1 MKTNTKTNHIK
12 GNFNSLNGNGLSKHI
27 IDQIPNPIFIKD
39 IDGRFIACNKAF
51 EEFSGIDYSE
61 LVGRTA
67 FEVFPKE
74 LADYCLIKDTEIY
87 QNKGHYISEYKLPL
101 NGSNESKVVLINKAA
116 LHDENGKI
124 IGLICIVT
132 DITERKKEE
141 IELLRFKRAV
151 EQNPN
156 SIVITDLNGNIV
168 YVNPKFCE
176 LTGYTYEEAIGQN
189 PRILKSGL
197 QSKEFYAKLWSTI
210 LSGKEWNGEFLNK
223 KKNGELYWEHASIC
237 PIFDFSGK
245 IINFIATKVDITE
258 KKKTLELLNQSEKI
272 YKSIA
277 SAASDAIILIDS
289 EQRIL
294 KWNKA
299 ATNIFGYQKNE
310 VINKK
315 LHNLLAPDEYREK
328 ANINFEKFKNTGKGK
343 ALNKLHTLK
352 ALRKSGTIIDIE
364 LTVSAIRLWNQWY
377 AVGVIRDVT
386 EKIQIKEK
394 LERLKERYKAI
405 LAAVPDILIEIDT
418 HKKIIWANKAGYEF
432 FGDDIKGKAAEV
444 IFESDQFFDEF
455 TCSDHTHNNT
465 ENDLEKLYS
474 RQDGVNRLLSWR
486 FKTICD
492 KNGYLNS
499 VLCSARDITDF
510 EEIKSQLAHA
520 IKMESIGQLAAG
532 IAHEI
537 NTPLQYISN
546 GNYFIKYAVD
556 TYEKFF
562 NSLKNVEGYINHNGE
577 KLKLQDYIS
586 SLSSDINFQE
596 IHKELKDSVVRNGQG
611 IEKVTNI
618 VKSLKNFAH
627 PSSGAKSY
635 SNINEGINDTVVIS
649 RNEWKY
655 VSDIKLNLEPS
666 LPLVYC
672 CLDEINQVLL
682 NLIIN
687 SVHAI
692 QEKFVNIN
700 KISGII
706 EISTYLR
713 GNDIV
718 VIDIKDNGIGIPE
731 KNLPKIF
738 DLFFTT
744 KEVGKGTGQGLAIA
758 YDIIK
763 NKHQGNIH
771 VWSVPGEGTKFTIE
785 LPINERMEKL

>member
-1 MKTNTKTNHIK
+1 MKTKVIGDDITS
-12 GNFNSLNGNGLSKHI
+12 FNGHGLSKHI
-27 IDQIPNPIFIKD
+27 IDLIPNPIFIKD
-39 IDGRFIACNKAF
+39 IEGRFVSCNKAF
-51 EEFSGIDYSE
+51 EEFTGIS
-61 LVGRTA
+61 LNNLIGRTVY
-67 FEVFPKE
+67 ELFPKD
-74 LADYCLIKDTEIY
+74 LADISFQKDQELF
-87 QNKGHYISEYKLPL
+87 QNPGLQQFEFRLPE
-101 NGSNESKVVLINKAA
+101 NEKSESKYVIINKET
-116 LHDENGKI
+116 LHDKNGKV
-124 IGLICIVT
+124 IGLIGIVT
-132 DITERKKEE
+132 DITERKKTEVQ
-141 IELLRFKRAV
+141 LLRYKRAV

-156 SIVITDLNGNIV
+156 SIVITDINGNIV

-176 LTGYTYEEAIGQN
+176 VTGYSYEEAIGKN
-189 PRILKSGL
+189 PRILKSGY
-197 QSKEFYAKLWSTI
+197 QSKEIYQNLWKTI
-210 LSGKEWNGEFLNK
+210 LNGKEWNGEFLNR
-223 KKNGELYWEHASIC
+223 KKNGELYWEKASIC
-237 PIFDFSGK
+237 PIFDSKGNM
-245 IINFIATKVDITE
+245 INFIATKVDITE
-258 KKKTLELLNQSEKI
+258 KKKTDELLRQSEKI
-272 YKSIA
+272 YKSIT
-277 SAASDAIILIDS
+277 SAASDGIILIDS

-315 LHNLLAPDEYREK
+315 LHNLLAPDEYKEK
-328 ANINFEKFKNTGKGK
+328 ANINFEKFTKTGKGK
-343 ALNKLHTLK
+343 AINKLHTLK
-352 ALRKSGTIIDIE
+352 ALRKDGTIIDIE
-364 LTVSAIRLWNQWY
+364 LSVSALRLSNKWH

-386 EKIQIKEK
+386 EKLKIQEK
-394 LERLKERYKAI
+394 LERLKTRYKAI
-405 LAAVPDILIEIDT
+405 LSAVPDILIEIDIN
-418 HKKIIWANKAGYEF
+418 KKIIWANKAGYEF
-432 FGDDIKGKAAEV
+432 FGDDIKGKPAKA
-444 IFESDQFFDEF
+444 IFESDEF
-455 TCSDHTHNNT
+455 IDKFSCSEIVSINLVNQ
-465 ENDLEKLYS
+465 LEKLYL
-474 RQDGVNRLLSWR
+474 REDDVNRLLSWR

-492 KNGYLNS
+492 EDGNLKS
-499 VLCSARDITDF
+499 ILCSARDITDF
-510 EEIKSQLAHA
+510 EKMKTQLAQA
-520 IKMESIGQLAAG
+520 IKMESVGQLAAG

-586 SLSSDINFQE
+586 SLSSDINFQD
-596 IHKELKDSVVRNGQG
+596 IHKELKNSVVRNGDG

-618 VKSLKNFAH
+618 VKALKNFSH
-627 PSSGAKSY
+627 PSGGAKSY
-635 SNINEGINDTVVIS
+635 SNINDGINDTVVIS

-655 VSDIKLNLEPS
+655 FCNLKLNLEPS

-692 QEKFVNIN
+692 QEKFVNEN

-706 EISTYLR
+706 EISTYLKS
-713 GNDIV
+713 NDTV

-785 LPINERMEKL
+785 LPINERIEKL